1 MQLAHPLGHP
11 THLRHAPGPPP
22 AHAPARLPARL
33 PAAVDDDASYF
44 SPDED
49 QLSTTPLLLLQAID
63 LYLARLRSGAAGGS
77 RAQAAL
83 PGAGL
88 RMSAA
93 QLQGVLWEL
102 RDDVEAYWQGSDSEG
117 W

>member
-1 MQLAHPLGHP
+1 M
-11 THLRHAPGPPP
+11 RAPF
-22 AHAPARLPARL
+22 

-49 QLSTTPLLLLQAID
+49 QVYTTPLRLLQAID
-63 LYLARLRSGAAGGS
+63 LYLARLQGAGPAGA

-83 PGAGL
+83 PGGSLGL
-88 RMSAA
+88 SAA
-93 QLQGVLWEL
+93 QLQGVLQDL
-102 RDDVEAYWQGSDSEG
+102 RDDVETYWQGSDSDG

>member
-1 MQLAHPLGHP
+1 MCPPLP
-11 THLRHAPGPPP
+11 
-22 AHAPARLPARL
+22 

-49 QLSTTPLLLLQAID
+49 QVYTTPLRLLQAID
-63 LYLARLRSGAAGGS
+63 LYLARLQGGGPAGG

-83 PGAGL
+83 PGGSLGL
-88 RMSAA
+88 SAA
-93 QLQGVLWEL
+93 QLQGVLQDL
-102 RDDVEAYWQGSDSEG
+102 RDDVEAYWQGSDSDG